1 MSKNFGGNSRVI
13 LMFPS
18 SKDCTGGYTVF
29 FLACYS
35 YISDITSP
43 DKRTQRL
50 SYLDG
55 CFPAGFFL
63 GSNKS

>member
-1 MSKNFGGNSRVI
+1 
-13 LMFPS
+13 MFPS